1 MAEDKEDF
9 YRRFRRSIK
18 KVRVLAHVVDMPS
31 IFDIMELLTVDM
43 KDEFSKMLFLKK
55 KYQQECA
62 EIKSAINEVTYQLK
76 CLTREE
82 CCDKMCIEQDL
93 LGGCKVCPYH
103 QYCTTAFGETVR

>member
-1 MAEDKEDF
+1 MEENKEDF

-18 KVRVLAHVVDMPS
+18 KVRALTKVFDIPS
-31 IFDIMELLTVDM
+31 TFDIMELLTVDM

-55 KYQQECA
+55 GYQKECA
-62 EIKSAINEVTYQLK
+62 EIKSAINEVTYELK

-82 CCDKMCIEQDL
+82 CCDKMCIEQEL
-93 LGGCKVCPYH
+93 LGGCKTCPYH

>member
-18 KVRVLAHVVDMPS
+18 KVRTLTKVFDIPS
-31 IFDIMELLTVDM
+31 TFDIMELLTVDM

-55 KYQQECA
+55 GYQQECA
-62 EIKSAINEVTYQLK
+62 EIKSAINEVTYELK

-82 CCDKMCIEQDL
+82 CCDKMCIEQEL
-93 LGGCKVCPYH
+93 LGGCKTCPYH

>member
-1 MAEDKEDF
+1 MEENKEDF

-18 KVRVLAHVVDMPS
+18 KVRALTKVFDIPS
-31 IFDIMELLTVDM
+31 TFYIMELLTVDM

-55 KYQQECA
+55 GYQKECA

-82 CCDKMCIEQDL
+82 CCDKMCIEQEL
-93 LGGCKVCPYH
+93 LGGCKTCPYH

>member
-18 KVRVLAHVVDMPS
+18 KVRTLTKV
-31 IFDIMELLTVDM
+31 FDIPNTYYIMELLTVDM
-43 KDEFSKMLFLKK
+43 KDEYSKMLFWKK
-55 KYQQECA
+55 KYKQECA
-62 EIKSAINEVTYQLK
+62 EIKSAINEVTYELK

-93 LGGCKVCPYH
+93 LGGCKVCPYR

>member
-18 KVRVLAHVVDMPS
+18 KVRTLTKV
-31 IFDIMELLTVDM
+31 FDIPNTYYIMELLTVDM
-43 KDEFSKMLFLKK
+43 KDEFSKMLFWKK
-55 KYQQECA
+55 KYQRESA
-62 EIKSAINEVTYQLK
+62 EIKSTINEVTYQLK

>member
-18 KVRVLAHVVDMPS
+18 KVRALAHVVDIPNT
-31 IFDIMELLTVDM
+31 FNIMEFLTIDER
-43 KDEFSKMLFLKK
+43 DEFSKMLFWRR
-55 KYQQECA
+55 KYQRESA

>member
-18 KVRVLAHVVDMPS
+18 KVRALTKV
-31 IFDIMELLTVDM
+31 FDIPNTYYIMELLTVDM
-43 KDEFSKMLFLKK
+43 KDEFSKMLVLKK
-55 KYQQECA
+55 KYKQECA

-76 CLTREE
+76 DLTREE

>member
-18 KVRVLAHVVDMPS
+18 KVRTLTKA
-31 IFDIMELLTVDM
+31 FDIPNTFNVIEFLTI
-43 KDEFSKMLFLKK
+43 DERDEYSKMLFWKR
-55 KYQQECA
+55 KYQRECA
-62 EIKSAINEVTYQLK
+62 EIKSVINEVTYQLE

>member
-1 MAEDKEDF
+1 MEENKEDF

-18 KVRVLAHVVDMPS
+18 KVRALTKVFDIPS
-31 IFDIMELLTVDM
+31 TFDIMELLTVDVT
-43 KDEFSKMLFLKK
+43 DEFSKMLFLNKG
-55 KYQQECA
+55 YQRECT
-62 EIKSAINEVTYQLK
+62 EIKSAINEVTYELK

-82 CCDKMCIEQDL
+82 CCDKMCIEQEL

>member
-18 KVRVLAHVVDMPS
+18 KVRTLTKVFDIPS
-31 IFDIMELLTVDM
+31 TFDIMELLTVDV

-55 KYQQECA
+55 GYQRECT
-62 EIKSAINEVTYQLK
+62 EIKSAINEVTYQLE

-82 CCDKMCIEQDL
+82 CCDKM
-93 LGGCKVCPYH
+93 
-103 QYCTTAFGETVR
+103 

>member
-18 KVRVLAHVVDMPS
+18 KVRALAHVVDIPS
-31 IFDIMELLTVDM
+31 TFNIMEFLTIDER
-43 KDEFSKMLFLKK
+43 DEFSKMLFWRR
-55 KYQQECA
+55 KYQRESA
-62 EIKSAINEVTYQLK
+62 EIKSTINEVTYQLK

-82 CCDKMCIEQDL
+82 CCDKMCIEQEL

-103 QYCTTAFGETVR
+103 EYCTTAFGETVR

>member
-1 MAEDKEDF
+1 MEENKEDF

-18 KVRVLAHVVDMPS
+18 KVRTLTKV
-31 IFDIMELLTVDM
+31 FDIPNTFNVIEFLTIDVR
-43 KDEFSKMLFLKK
+43 DEYSKMLFWKR
-55 KYQQECA
+55 KYQRESA

>member
-18 KVRVLAHVVDMPS
+18 KVRALTKV
-31 IFDIMELLTVDM
+31 FDIPDIMTFLTID
-43 KDEFSKMLFLKK
+43 DRDGFSKMLFLNKG
-55 KYQQECA
+55 YQRECA
-62 EIKSAINEVTYQLK
+62 EIKSAINEVTYQLE

-82 CCDKMCIEQDL
+82 CCDKMCIEQKL
-93 LGGCKVCPYH
+93 LGGCKTCPYR